1 MSSEGWHITFQSTMY
16 TASEYTFTLEI
27 YSRYG
32 GATLTLSTPFYNSMQ
47 YTGNI
52 VGI

>member
-1 MSSEGWHITFQSTMY
+1 M
-16 TASEYTFTLEI
+16 EI

-32 GATLTLSTPFYNSMQ
+32 GATLTISNPFYNTVQ

-52 VGI
+52 FSI